1 MIKEKSHTLILLS
14 WIHNI
19 LLFEGIYVLTAAIR
33 EIRGREA
40 VLFLLGGLILIF
52 PIALSYIVI
61 RRCRNLGIF
70 LVFSLAVT
78 WGIQAVIRDLLATLL
93 TAFVFLFRIYVKI
106 KQGEIRRKM
115 QEMPGE
121 AGAQEDR
128 EMWEV
133 PTLLDAPR
141 TPYCLIF
148 AAMYL
153 GVVSFHRQALLNLM
167 LGLLGAEISVCLAY
181 RYLER
186 LDGFVRQNVRV
197 ANLPAHA
204 MKRIGNAILLT
215 GIAGLAICM
224 LPAAIYHKEPLSDL
238 RFESPEMKG
247 QMELFYEEEAEPN
260 YLMEELARLKSQ
272 AKETPEWLKKF
283 SELLGVLTMA
293 GLIYAALRIILR
305 LFRHAM
311 VSFSDDGGDE
321 IIFLND
327 EAGLMPEKRRLMKR
341 RERDGLHSPDRKI
354 RRLYK
359 RLIRRALR
367 EKPYGTETP
376 SELEHKAGLYAD
388 MVTNGDTDRLL
399 ADTVTSMDIG
409 RIHALYE
416 KARYAK
422 DACTR
427 EEAKQTAQ
435 ILSAL
440 RR

>member
-1 MIKEKSHTLILLS
+1 MIKEKSPTLILLS

-19 LLFEGIYVLTAAIR
+19 LLFEGIYVLAAAIR
-33 EIRGREA
+33 EIRGRGA
-40 VLFLLGGLILIF
+40 VFFLLGGLILIF
-52 PIALSYIVI
+52 PIALSYIVV

-78 WGIQAVIRDLLATLL
+78 WGIQAVSRDLLATLL

-133 PTLLDAPR
+133 PTLLTAPR

-167 LGLLGAEISVCLAY
+167 LGLLGAEICVCLAY

-197 ANLPAHA
+197 ANLPAHT
-204 MKRIGNAILLT
+204 MKRIGNAILLA

-247 QMELFYEEEAEPN
+247 QMELFYEEEAEP
-260 YLMEELARLKSQ
+260 E
-272 AKETPEWLKKF
+272 
-283 SELLGVLTMA
+283 
-293 GLIYAALRIILR
+293 
-305 LFRHAM
+305 
-311 VSFSDDGGDE
+311 
-321 IIFLND
+321 
-327 EAGLMPEKRRLMKR
+327 
-341 RERDGLHSPDRKI
+341 
-354 RRLYK
+354 
-359 RLIRRALR
+359 
-367 EKPYGTETP
+367 
-376 SELEHKAGLYAD
+376 
-388 MVTNGDTDRLL
+388 
-399 ADTVTSMDIG
+399 IG
-409 RIHALYE
+409 RAHV
-416 KARYAK
+416 
-422 DACTR
+422 
-427 EEAKQTAQ
+427 
-435 ILSAL
+435 
-440 RR
+440 